1 MATLKERLDA
11 IANKLKEAKAA
22 YYTAVNNKES
32 STIINKAK
40 AAFDEAQKAY
50 DLSAPQRGD
59 TTAAKEK
66 MAYALRE
73 PYRNDIAAA
82 KAKAATSTTRVT
94 VTPKAVTP
102 KAVTPTAVTPTAIPV
117 SGKSATS
124 GAVPQVTTA
133 TVTAKKVNDPNKSPG
148 AAWTWDGSKWI
159 KPPLPSKNKVY
170 SWNDETGWKVK
181 DEQVDVNFANL
192 PANQQAAIGAI
203 GENAVVPGQKTVK
216 SRTPKYDK
224 KGKLIGYDVTYTDG
238 TIASEGPD
246 SADDEVIQES
256 GFNTDTIY
264 TASDG
269 TQFTNQQAYAIY
281 QNDLTTRRLAG
292 EAIAAE
298 DLSKR
303 TSAYDLLY
311 NEFAQYGM
319 GDLVADVKE
328 FIMAGVSPSEFTMRL
343 RATDPYKIR
352 FKANEGRI
360 NAGLAAISEAE
371 YIGLEDQYQNIMRN
385 YGLPASYYTKG
396 KYGVQEGFQ
405 KFIENDVSAAE
416 LEDRIMTAQQRVINS
431 NPEVLASL
439 KSFYPDITN
448 GDILAYTLDP
458 KNALD
463 NIKRKVTAAEI
474 GGAATQ
480 AGLNMKQTPEQIA
493 AYAARAEELGSAGI
507 TKAQAQQGF
516 ETVAGGAPR
525 GGQLASIY
533 GENPYTQATAETEVF
548 GLAGKK
554 EAATQRKKVTGL
566 EKATF
571 GGQSGATSTALVRD
585 RAGAY

>member
-1 MATLKERLDA
+1 MAELKNYNATSTAGDEL
-11 IANKLKEAKAA
+11 LKKRAAAAAAATGKAAAEAKAA
-22 YYTAVNNKES
+22 ADKKARIES
-32 STIINKAK
+32 DPDVIAARALVAAAEAEVASTKTYIAGAKTSLEEIKFINAENKA
-40 AAFDEAQKAY
+40 
-50 DLSAPQRGD
+50 
-59 TTAAKEK
+59 
-66 MAYALRE
+66 
-73 PYRNDIAAA
+73 
-82 KAKAATSTTRVT
+82 T
-94 VTPKAVTP
+94 VESDD
-102 KAVTPTAVTPTAIPV
+102 
-117 SGKSATS
+117 SGED
-124 GAVPQVTTA
+124 VP
-133 TVTAKKVNDPNKSPG
+133 
-148 AAWTWDGSKWI
+148 
-159 KPPLPSKNKVY
+159 
-170 SWNDETGWKVK
+170 
-181 DEQVDVNFANL
+181 VDVNFADL
-192 PANQQAAIGAI
+192 PAGQQTAIGAI
-203 GENAVVPGQKTVK
+203 GENAVIPGQKIVK

-224 KGKLIGYDVTYTDG
+224 NGKLIGYDVIYTDG

-246 SADDEVIQES
+246 SADDEVIEES
-256 GFNTDTIY
+256 GFNTNSIY

-269 TQFTNQQAYAIY
+269 TQFTDQQAYAMY

-292 EAIAAE
+292 EAIASE

-303 TSAYDLLY
+303 TSAYTLLY

-319 GDLVADVKE
+319 GDLVADVKD

-343 RATDPYKIR
+343 RETGAYKTR

-360 NAGLAAISEAE
+360 KAGLAAISEAE
-371 YIGLEDQYQNIMRN
+371 YLALEDSYQNIMRN

-405 KFIENDVSAAE
+405 KFIENDVSAIE
-416 LEDRIMTAQQRVINS
+416 LEDRIMTAQQRVVNS

-474 GGAATQ
+474 GGAAIQ
-480 AGLNMKQTPEQIA
+480 AGIKTGMT
-493 AYAARAEELGSAGI
+493 RAEELGAAGI

-533 GENPYTQATAETEVF
+533 GENPYTQTTAETEVF

-554 EAATQRKKVTGL
+554 EAATQRKKITGL

-571 GGQSGATSTALVRD
+571 SGQSGATSTALVRD